1 MESTDL
7 FAIARKQAEQQ
18 AVRNGGSVATSQAAF
33 AAGGNGRP
41 PRDPERIRLHKDDV
55 FQVPA
60 DQNSDQWLAA
70 PLSQGGKPVLR
81 LLAKV
86 QRDGGA
92 IPIEVFCGTF
102 AKTGIRPDGTSV
114 STVTKLKDGRTA
126 QDLAQVCVT
135 SGEFWSALFGKTFK
149 VTSEKRE
156 TIKSRTRDGMVTT
169 RDTMVY
175 TIEEV

>member
-1 MESTDL
+1 METNL
-7 FAIARKQAEQQ
+7 FDIARRQAEQT
-18 AVRNGGSVATSQAAF
+18 AVRNGGSCSTANAAF
-33 AAGGNGRP
+33 AAGGGGRP

-55 FQVPA
+55 FQIPA
-60 DQNSDQWLAA
+60 SQESDQWLAA

-86 QRDGGA
+86 QRDGA
-92 IPIEVFCGTF
+92 EIPVEVFCGTF

-169 RDTMVY
+169 RDTMIYV
-175 TIEEV
+175 IEEV